1 MMKYEKAK
9 EYYAKE
15 DYGRTVMLLDEV
27 VPLLRGSEVE
37 EEASLL
43 LAKTYFNQKDYAIA
57 AQYFTHFRRNNPASA
72 KAEEAQF
79 SIAECFYHLSPNARL
94 DQSSTKSAIDAYQLY
109 LNIYPNG
116 EKTALAESRIKEMED
131 KLVYKSFLN
140 AKLYFDLGSYLG
152 NNYQSAVIA
161 AQNSIAEYP
170 ETKYKEELSFL
181 ILKSKYIQAEKSVI
195 EKMEER
201 YRATIDEY
209 YSFINE
215 FPNSSYLKEAVKMF
229 ENSEKAI
236 NKG

>member
-1 MMKYEKAK
+1 MKYEKAK

-37 EEASLL
+37 EEASFL
-43 LAKTYFNQKDYAIA
+43 LAKTYFNQRDYAVA
-57 AQYFTHFRRNNPASA
+57 AQYFSHFRRNNPSSL
-72 KAEEAQF
+72 KAEQAQF
-79 SIAECFYHLSPNARL
+79 LVAECYYNLSPNARL
-94 DQSSTKSAIDAYQLY
+94 DQTSTQSAIDGYQLY
-109 LNIYPNG
+109 LNIYPTGDNA
-116 EKTALAESRIKEMED
+116 TLANSRIKEMED

-140 AKLYFDLGSYLG
+140 AQLYFNLGSYLG

-161 AQNSIAEYP
+161 AQNSITEYP
-170 ETKYKEELSFL
+170 DTKYKEELSFL

-215 FPNSSYLKEAVKMF
+215 FPESPYLKEAVKMF